1 MKIQKDLDNMKLKH
15 AQEEDERAEV
25 KRSYQ
30 QEHDQILALA
40 TKIKRY
46 AY

>member
-1 MKIQKDLDNMKLKH
+1 MKIQKDLDNLKLKH
-15 AQEEDERAEV
+15 EQEDDERAEV

-40 TKIKRY
+40 NKIKRY
-46 AY
+46 AS